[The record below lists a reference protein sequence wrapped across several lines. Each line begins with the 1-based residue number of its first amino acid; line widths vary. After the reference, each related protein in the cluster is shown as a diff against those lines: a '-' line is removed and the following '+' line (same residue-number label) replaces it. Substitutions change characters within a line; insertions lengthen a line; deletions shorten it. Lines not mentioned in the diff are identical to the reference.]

1 MRGGTVDASN
11 HCLALFTTRENLLNH
26 SIHRVLQRYRG
37 HLVLITVVILLI
49 VANKTRIMMEL
60 IRVEGDPV
68 APATTPEVRQA
79 WESAVS
85 STRAPVSES
94 RPGSE
99 APADFNI
106 EEIPVQIDS
115 ALSPAFIPL
124 TYKPKQPQHEFI
136 TYTVQPGDT
145 AISIAEQFGIRE
157 ETILGGNPFLQN
169 DAGQLWAGT
178 DITILPVDGVLHV
191 VVEGDSVESVAE
203 QYGVPAEDIINYE
216 PNNLEFPYRL
226 SPGTQIVVP
235 GAVAEVWVWDP
246 PSLVASEENSSPEAL
261 QGVQIAVPGTGTFI
275 RPWTGGRITQNPWY
289 GHMAIDT
296 GLVTGSPIYASD
308 TGTVT
313 YATWS
318 PYCYGNLVVIN
329 HGNGFETFYA
339 HLNGFNVSPGQTV
352 YQGDLIAWS
361 GNTGCSSGPHVH
373 FEIRYFKARE
383 NPWTYIP

>member
-1 MRGGTVDASN
+1 M
-11 HCLALFTTRENLLNH
+11 
-26 SIHRVLQRYRG
+26 HRFIQRCRG
-37 HLVLITVVILLI
+37 HLVLMAVAVLLI
-49 VANKTRIMMEL
+49 VASKTRIMTRFVSTGSE
-60 IRVEGDPV
+60 RVS
-68 APATTPEVRQA
+68 PATSSEARRA
-79 WESAVS
+79 WERGVS
-85 STRAPVSES
+85 FGRTPVPQSHAETDTPNGFS
-94 RPGSE
+94 FDE
-99 APADFNI
+99 L
-106 EEIPVQIDS
+106 PVRTDA
-115 ALSPAFIPL
+115 ALSPALIPI

-145 AISIAEQFGIRE
+145 AISIAEKFGIRE

-178 DITILPVDGVLHV
+178 DITILPLDGVLRN
-191 VVEGDSVESVAE
+191 VVEGDTVESLAE
-203 QYGVPAEDIINYE
+203 QYGVPAEDIISYE

-226 SPGTQIVVP
+226 YPGTQILIP

-246 PSLVASEENSSPEAL
+246 PSLVTSEENSSPEAL

-275 RPWTGGRITQNPWY
+275 RPWSGGRITQNPWY

-339 HLNGFNVSPGQTV
+339 HLNDFNVSPGQTV

-373 FEIRYFKARE
+373 FEIRYLKQRE